1 MTDYVGKN
9 VYMTFVYP
17 GPGTVVLSG
26 DFRTVATN
34 ENVSLAD
41 VTAGADADRTFI
53 ATIKDGNI
61 SYAGL
66 HQSAG
71 TALKQALEAGSV
83 GTIVF
88 SPEGTTATNPKETYP
103 VISMGAK
110 MNYPYDGAVEVAC
123 EFTKNGARADD
134 VWS

>member
-1 MTDYVGKN
+1 MTDYTGKN
-9 VYMTFVYP
+9 VYMTFIHP
-17 GPGTVVLSG
+17 AGTVVLSG
-26 DFRTVATN
+26 DFRTVNTS

-41 VTAGADADRTFI
+41 ATAGADADRTFL

-71 TALKQALEAGSV
+71 TALKQALEAGNV
-83 GTIVF
+83 GTVIL
-88 SPEGTTATNPKETYP
+88 SPEGTASTKPKETYP

-110 MNYPYDGAVEVAC
+110 MNYPYDNVVEVAC
-123 EFTKNGARADD
+123 EFTKNGARSDTA
-134 VWS
+134 W